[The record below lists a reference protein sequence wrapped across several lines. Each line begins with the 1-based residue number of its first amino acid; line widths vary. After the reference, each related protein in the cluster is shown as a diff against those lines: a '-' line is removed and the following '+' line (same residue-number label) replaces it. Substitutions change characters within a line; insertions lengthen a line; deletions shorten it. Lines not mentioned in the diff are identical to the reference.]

1 MPLRPKRDSSPDAA
15 SGSSSRT
22 VSVVLVD
29 DHPIVRRGLAELI
42 NDESDL
48 KVIGEASSIAEAHHV
63 LNDLRPDVALV
74 DLSLGDGHGL
84 ELIKQLKANE
94 WGIRMLVCSMLD
106 ESLYVDRAL
115 RAGASGYLRKD
126 LATEHIVD
134 AVRKV
139 AAGETYLSEAAAA
152 RVSGRSSG
160 AGLVPGELGRMPV
173 EQLSDREL
181 EVFEMIGDGLGS
193 REIAARL
200 HLSVKTVETY
210 REKIKAKLRLKNG
223 NELTRHAIHER
234 IRKSEQS

>member
-1 MPLRPKRDSSPDAA
+1 MLRRPRPE
-15 SGSSSRT
+15 SRPGAT
-22 VSVVLVD
+22 VRVVLVD

-48 KVIGEASSIAEAHHV
+48 KVVAEASSIAEAHHV
-63 LNDLRPDVALV
+63 LDEHRPDVALI

-84 ELIKQLKANE
+84 ELIKQVKANG
-94 WGIRMLVCSMLD
+94 WDIKLLVCSMLD
-106 ESLYVDRAL
+106 ESLYVDRVL
-115 RAGASGYLRKD
+115 RAGAAGYLRKD
-126 LATEHIVD
+126 QATEHIVD

-139 AAGETYLSEAAAA
+139 ASGETYLSEAAAA
-152 RVSGRSSG
+152 RVAAKPAA
-160 AGLVPGELGRMPV
+160 AGVEPGPSAV

>member
-1 MPLRPKRDSSPDAA
+1 MPLLRSHPESPPAGAA
-15 SGSSSRT
+15 RT
-22 VSVVLVD
+22 VRVVLVD

-48 KVIGEASSIAEAHHV
+48 DVVGEASSIAEAHRE
-63 LNDLRPDVALV
+63 LERLKPDVALV

-84 ELIKQLKANE
+84 ELIKQINGNGWK
-94 WGIRMLVCSMLD
+94 IRMLVCSMLD
-106 ESLYVDRAL
+106 ESLYVDRVL

-126 LATEHIVD
+126 LATDHIVA
-134 AVRKV
+134 AVRRV
-139 AAGETYLSEAAAA
+139 AAGEVYLSEAAAA
-152 RVSGRSSG
+152 RVATQKSTDGE
-160 AGLVPGELGRMPV
+160 PGPSAV

-181 EVFEMIGDGLGS
+181 EVFEMIGDGMGS
-193 REIAARL
+193 REIAATL

>member
-1 MPLRPKRDSSPDAA
+1 MMLRRPQTRPGVAGRA
-15 SGSSSRT
+15 LR
-22 VSVVLVD
+22 VVLVD

-48 KVIGEASSIAEAHHV
+48 KVVAEASSIAEAHHV
-63 LNDLRPDVALV
+63 LDEHRPDVALV

-84 ELIKQLKANE
+84 ELIKQVKANG
-94 WGIRMLVCSMLD
+94 WDVKLLVCSMLD
-106 ESLYVDRAL
+106 ESLYVDRVL
-115 RAGASGYLRKD
+115 RAGAAGYLRKD
-126 LATEHIVD
+126 QATEHIVD
-134 AVRKV
+134 AVRRV
-139 AAGETYLSEAAAA
+139 AAGERYLSEAAAA
-152 RVSGRSSG
+152 RAAAAPVAG
-160 AGLVPGELGRMPV
+160 AADPAPSAV

>member
-1 MPLRPKRDSSPDAA
+1 MPFGR
-15 SGSSSRT
+15 SGPHSATATSSRA
-22 VSVVLVD
+22 VRVVLVD

-48 KVIGEASSIAEAHHV
+48 TVVGEASSIAEAHHV
-63 LNDLRPDVALV
+63 LDQHRPDVALI

-84 ELIKQLKANE
+84 ELIKQVRANG
-94 WGIRMLVCSMLD
+94 WDIRLLVCSMLD
-106 ESLYVDRAL
+106 ESLYVDRTM
-115 RAGASGYLRKD
+115 RAGAAGYLRKD
-126 LATEHIVD
+126 QATEHIVE

-152 RVSGRSSG
+152 RVQASPPTPGKVAAASS
-160 AGLVPGELGRMPV
+160 AE
-173 EQLSDREL
+173 ETLSDREL

>member
-1 MPLRPKRDSSPDAA
+1 MSATETTTDSSTA
-15 SGSSSRT
+15 SSRNT

-29 DHPIVRRGLAELI
+29 DHPIVRRGLAGLI

-48 KVIGEASSIAEAHHV
+48 EVIAEASSIAEALQV
-63 LNDLRPDVALV
+63 LDEHRPDVALI

-84 ELIKQLKANE
+84 ELIKMLRDR
-94 WGIRMLVCSMLD
+94 GLDIRMLVCSMLN

-115 RAGASGYLRKD
+115 RAGAAGYLRKD
-126 LATEHIVD
+126 EATENIVE
-134 AVRKV
+134 AVRRV
-139 AAGETYLSEAAAA
+139 ASGETYLSESAAA
-152 RVSGRSSG
+152 RIASQPKPKGG
-160 AGLVPGELGRMPV
+160 ATPGPSAV

-193 REIAARL
+193 REIAGRL

-210 REKIKAKLRLKNG
+210 REKIKAKLCLKNG

-234 IRKSEQS
+234 IRGLEQG